1 MTQPSP
7 SDLERQARLRAQI
20 AAEAETARQE
30 IEQRR
35 YQNALA
41 SVQAEVREVHLYW
54 TDLGHDPLVAAILT
68 GITLDNL
75 PEGV

>member
-1 MTQPSP
+1 VTQPSP
-7 SDLERQARLRAQI
+7 SDLAHQALQNMRQRADREN
-20 AAEAETARQE
+20 ATAELHH
-30 IEQRR
+30 RR